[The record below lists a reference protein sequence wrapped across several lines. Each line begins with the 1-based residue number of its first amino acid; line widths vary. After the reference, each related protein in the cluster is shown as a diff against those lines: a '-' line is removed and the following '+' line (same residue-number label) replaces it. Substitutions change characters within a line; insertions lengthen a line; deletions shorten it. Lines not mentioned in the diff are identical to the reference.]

1 MYNTCTN
8 IDCTLYNT
16 FINID
21 CTCTIHVHLSIV
33 SLHNTCILYQIIN
46 TTNNTMPQGL
56 TR

>member
-21 CTCTIHVHLSIV
+21 CTCTIHVQILIV
-33 SLHNTCILYQIIN
+33 HVQY
-46 TTNNTMPQGL
+46 MYKY
-56 TR
+56 